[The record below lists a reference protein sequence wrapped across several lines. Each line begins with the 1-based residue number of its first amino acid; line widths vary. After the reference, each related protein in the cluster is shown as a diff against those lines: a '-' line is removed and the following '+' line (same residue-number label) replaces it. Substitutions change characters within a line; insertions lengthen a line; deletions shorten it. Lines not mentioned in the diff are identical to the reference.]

1 MANMTVF
8 QRGANLLLFSANSC
22 GLKIIEDVQGC
33 HIAQF
38 YESNLKTFRLTEIH
52 SPLFRRHNFKIKWG
66 FRRKWLLSACSIC
79 VVPLQ

>member
-1 MANMTVF
+1 MTVF

-38 YESNLKTFRLTEIH
+38 YESNFKSFRL
-52 SPLFRRHNFKIKWG
+52 
-66 FRRKWLLSACSIC
+66 
-79 VVPLQ
+79 